1 MPSMDIRDQKAAA
14 VDEGPC
20 RTSFS
25 AGTARRLLF
34 LAAAVTLALGSGFV
48 FVHYVKT
55 TAEARLASL
64 TKEEAMAEPRVD
76 VVTVGSPS
84 AAQSLV
90 LPGQTAAWN
99 ESTIYARVN
108 GYVDKWFVD
117 IGGHVTSGQTL
128 ATIDT
133 PELDAEFNA
142 AKAKLTA
149 SEAQV
154 AVKQAQADFAKTT
167 YRRWRESPKGVVSE
181 QEQEAKKASNAEAI
195 AELNAAQAQV
205 VLDQAEVDRLSAL
218 VRFKQVAAPF
228 DGTIIQRRIDIGN
241 LVTAGSTANT
251 TLLYQIAKDDPMRIF
266 VDAPQSV
273 AAQLMSV
280 GTPVVIASD
289 YQPNQQFDGKV
300 TRTAEA
306 INPASR
312 TLRVEVDIPN
322 PNRALVPG
330 IYVQVSF
337 KLKSND
343 LIQVPAAALLFR
355 ARSPQVAV
363 VDEEGVIAIK
373 DVTIARDDGNVVQ
386 IGSGLS
392 KGDKVALNLSSQIMA
407 GEKVKVNEID
417 KGDANGVAAS
427 AH

>member
-1 MPSMDIRDQKAAA
+1 MDIRDQKAAA
-14 VDEGPC
+14 VDEGPS

-25 AGTARRLLF
+25 YGTARRLLF

-48 FVHYVKT
+48 FVHFVKT

-76 VVTVGSPS
+76 AVTVGSPS

-117 IGGHVTSGQTL
+117 IGDHVTSGQTL

-142 AKAKLTA
+142 AKARLKA

-167 YRRWRESPKGVVSE
+167 YQRWRESPKGVVSE
-181 QEQEAKKASNAEAI
+181 QEREAKKASNAEAI
-195 AELNAAQAQV
+195 AEFNAAQAQV
-205 VLDQAEVDRLSAL
+205 VLDQAEVARLSAL
-218 VRFKQVAAPF
+218 VRFKQVMAPF

-280 GTPVVIASD
+280 GTPVVITCD
-289 YQPNQQFDGKV
+289 YQTNQQFEGKV

-363 VDEEGVIAIK
+363 VDEEGVVAIK

-392 KGDKVALNLSSQIMA
+392 KGAKVALNLSSQIMA

-427 AH
+427 PQ